1 MMSSNDFEEVLD
13 SINDFTG
20 MTDEEVMYDDD
31 LSLRP
36 PIPPPN
42 SVPQQPL
49 VVYPEI
55 VNGTSDENEYIE
67 DYDVSTLLN
76 SFFAFSFGSHNN
88 LSCDPPKAKHRA
100 TPMAP
105 IASSRSAS

>member
-13 SINDFTG
+13 LINDFTG

-49 VVYPEI
+49 LVSTETF
-55 VNGTSDENEYIE
+55 NRTTDEDGYVE
-67 DYDVSTLLN
+67 DYDVSTLLS
-76 SFFAFSFGSHNN
+76 SFFGSTTYVQ
-88 LSCDPPKAKHRA
+88 PPQPQ
-100 TPMAP
+100 TNYNPYNY
-105 IASSRSAS
+105 SL

>member
-76 SFFAFSFGSHNN
+76 SFFGSATY
-88 LSCDPPKAKHRA
+88 SQPPQSQTNYNPYKYGL
-100 TPMAP
+100 
-105 IASSRSAS
+105 